1 MHSMTYP
8 TNCRPH
14 YTLYDLKMFSIE
26 TIFDQFWHNS
36 VYSFLSNYPNTY
48 KEKKESV
55 CGDLMETEYM
65 ILFTVIFVSFGLVL
79 RKFVS
84 KKEVTVKQIVFVGI
98 MAAMG
103 TALAVVSFV
112 PIGPNINI
120 DLSHIG
126 TFIVAIVLGP
136 FYGMIAGFLIGFY
149 PMTVFGNPL
158 VPVGKALTGLVVG
171 ALAMKFR
178 LATSNGEK
186 RKVPR
191 IVPVVAAGWIPE
203 ALLILVTLGILG
215 IPSLFPMPVVETIL
229 VKGTAEVILLG
240 ILCEFLFASKAL
252 RHSLTSLRD
261 IYNPTDSDTEEVSKI
276 NSR

>member
-1 MHSMTYP
+1 
-8 TNCRPH
+8 
-14 YTLYDLKMFSIE
+14 
-26 TIFDQFWHNS
+26 
-36 VYSFLSNYPNTY
+36 
-48 KEKKESV
+48 
-55 CGDLMETEYM
+55 MEPEHM
-65 ILFTVIFVSFGLVL
+65 LLFTVIFVFFGLAL
-79 RKFVS
+79 RRYVS
-84 KKEVTVKQIVFVGI
+84 KKEIRLKQLVFVGI

-103 TALAVVSFV
+103 TALAVVSFF

-136 FYGMIAGFLIGFY
+136 FYGMIAGFLIGVY

-158 VPVGKALTGLVVG
+158 VPVGKALTGLLVG
-171 ALAMKFR
+171 FLAMKFR
-178 LATSNGEK
+178 LGTGNGEK
-186 RKVPR
+186 KKLPR
-191 IVPVVAAGWIPE
+191 IVPAVFVGWIPE

-215 IPSLFPMPVVETIL
+215 IPTLFPMPVVETIL

-261 IYNPTDSDTEEVSKI
+261 IYSTDNDT
-276 NSR
+276 